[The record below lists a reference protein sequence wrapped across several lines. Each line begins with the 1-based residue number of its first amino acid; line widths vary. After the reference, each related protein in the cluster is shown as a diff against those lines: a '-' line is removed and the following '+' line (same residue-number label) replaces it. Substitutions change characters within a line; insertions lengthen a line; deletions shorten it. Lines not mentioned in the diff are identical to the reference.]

1 MSYRVMCLVLFVF
14 YVIVV
19 EESDFLVYSDSGL
32 LLLLNFINP
41 DGNVYPLGFSLRG
54 RTSVSQHQASL

>member
-1 MSYRVMCLVLFVF
+1 MPFRVMCLVLFAF

-19 EESDFLVYSDSGL
+19 EESDFSVYSDSGL

-41 DGNVYPLGFSLRG
+41 NRNVYRLGFSLRG
-54 RTSVSQHQASL
+54 RTSRSQHQASL